1 MSRDQLRL
9 TDAFAALLYV
19 PPDARAGLQFGAE
32 WRPGFI
38 EFVTGVRVPARYA
51 ALPGPHMALDD
62 NWVRVRVRTGDPQ
75 VVGSGRHFSA
85 IFIGADEGSDVV
97 TPGVVVE
104 GSGRHAGT

>member
-19 PPDARAGLQFGAE
+19 PPDARAGLRFTAE

-51 ALPGPHMALDD
+51 ALPGGQTALDED
-62 NWVRVRVRTGDPQ
+62 WVRVGVRTGHPQ
-75 VVGSGRHFSA
+75 VVGIGRHFTA
-85 IFIGADEGSDVV
+85 IFIGSDEGADVV

-104 GSGRHAGT
+104 GPGSHGG